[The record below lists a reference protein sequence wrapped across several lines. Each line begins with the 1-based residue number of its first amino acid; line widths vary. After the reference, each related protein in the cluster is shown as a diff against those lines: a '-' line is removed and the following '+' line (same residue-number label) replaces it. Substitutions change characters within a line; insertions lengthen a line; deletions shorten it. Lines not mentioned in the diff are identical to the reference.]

1 MIGGLFMINRRILI
15 FALIGIL
22 VLSGITLGKK
32 ILKKDVVE
40 EPAEIEIVSSDKNIP
55 EVVEEDG
62 MRKTVL
68 YFQDEDGYLVPVMRR
83 IPWEE
88 GIARSTLNNMVDTP
102 QLREVLNTTGLL
114 PIIPSGTKVN
124 GITIDEAGLCK
135 VDFSEEFLNRDTK
148 KDEENLIKGVVY
160 TLTEFPAVKDVQIF
174 VGGAYVDTMKNGTE
188 VATTLSR
195 ENINL
200 LGSIEDG
207 RSNVMVYYKGSA
219 ETDFDYFVPVTIPT
233 LAPMANVY
241 TALDLLF
248 EGPPSNSELTSDI
261 PTDVNFQ
268 GVEIKDGT
276 AYVDINLGAESLVT
290 REATLDSVIKNIGLT
305 LSQFGD
311 INSVEVLVDGE
322 IINTAIP
329 VFANEY

>member
-1 MIGGLFMINRRILI
+1 MINRRILI

-22 VLSGITLGKK
+22 VLSGITLGRKLL
-32 ILKKDVVE
+32 IEDVAK
-40 EPAEIEIVSSDKNIP
+40 EPADIEIVTSDESMP
-55 EVVEEDG
+55 EVVEEEG
-62 MRKTVL
+62 MRKTVM

-88 GIARSTLNNMVDTP
+88 GIARSTLNNMVDTTE
-102 QLREVLNTTGLL
+102 LREMLDATSLT
-114 PIIPSGTKVN
+114 PIIPSGTKIN

-135 VDFSEEFLNRDTK
+135 VDFSEEFLNKETQ

-160 TLTEFPAVKDVQIF
+160 TLTEFPAVKEVQIN
-174 VGGAYVDTMKNGTE
+174 VGGNYVDKLNNGTE
-188 VATTLSR
+188 VAKTLSR

-200 LGSIEDG
+200 LGSLADG

-219 ETDFDYFVPVTIPT
+219 ETDFDYYVPVTIPT
-233 LAPMANVY
+233 MAPMANVY

-248 EGPPSNSELTSDI
+248 EGPPANSELTSDI
-261 PTDVNFQ
+261 PTDVGFQ

-276 AYVDINLGAESLVT
+276 AYVDINLGAESLLT
-290 REATLDSVIKNIGLT
+290 RETTLDSVIKNIGLT
-305 LSQFGD
+305 LSQFDD
-311 INSVEVLVDGE
+311 ISSVEVLVDGE